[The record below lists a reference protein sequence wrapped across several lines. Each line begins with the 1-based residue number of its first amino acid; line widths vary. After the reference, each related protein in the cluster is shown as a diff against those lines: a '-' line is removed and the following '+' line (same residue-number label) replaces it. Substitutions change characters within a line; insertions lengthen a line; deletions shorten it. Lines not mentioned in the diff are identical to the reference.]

1 MKSAHKI
8 SFSLACGLIL
18 SVAVSAQQR
27 GGQGFCAGL
36 ERGSSH
42 QPAACRDY
50 TPHQELCVPVD
61 GRVGLH
67 VLDWGG
73 ADKPETMV
81 LLTGYGD
88 NAHVYDQFAYQFT
101 DYFHVI

>member
-18 SVAVSAQQR
+18 GVPVSAQQR

-42 QPAACRDY
+42 LNQRSVATIHLTKNCVYRSMAGSASTCWTGAARTSRRRWFC
-50 TPHQELCVPVD
+50 
-61 GRVGLH
+61 
-67 VLDWGG
+67 
-73 ADKPETMV
+73 
-81 LLTGYGD
+81 
-88 NAHVYDQFAYQFT
+88 
-101 DYFHVI
+101 